1 MFMYIQE
8 LFLKKNSVSLKIESG
23 DLNCKWSNIDIG
35 VDETLPNIFFFL
47 NLNKPNYPDLSKT
60 NLTIKSMWSKIHI
73 LVCSSI
79 KFWSSKF

>member
-35 VDETLPNIFFFL
+35 VDETLPNFFFFEFEQTKL
-47 NLNKPNYPDLSKT
+47 PWFVKD
-60 NLTIKSMWSKIHI
+60 KSYN
-73 LVCSSI
+73 
-79 KFWSSKF
+79 